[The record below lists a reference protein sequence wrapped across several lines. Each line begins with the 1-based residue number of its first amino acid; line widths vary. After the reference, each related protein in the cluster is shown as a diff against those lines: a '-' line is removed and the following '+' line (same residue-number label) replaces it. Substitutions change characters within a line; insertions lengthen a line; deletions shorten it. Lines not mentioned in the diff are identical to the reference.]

1 MPHTDKPAQNLA
13 NASPRRRFK
22 LMRKTLG
29 ASESGATALGYV
41 LALAAAVM
49 FASSLAGSPRTE
61 TPSKVMH
68 GDMDG
73 PPSE

>member
-1 MPHTDKPAQNLA
+1 MPQNDKPTPYVA

-49 FASSLAGSPRTE
+49 FASSVAGNPKPDSPQA
-61 TPSKVMH
+61 VMH
-68 GDMDG
+68 GDTDG